1 MKNPCLAAALAEL
14 ESAGIRDVEQV
25 RGGKHVQVRW
35 KVNGHG
41 LRAYTLPSTPSDI
54 RASRNTRAGIRRMLR
69 ADGVITERE
78 RLEPKPPIKVDRV
91 SALERRVE
99 ALERKLSGLH
109 ARHEPSV
116 CGNPNGSQEN

>member
-1 MKNPCLAAALAEL
+1 MVTARLHPAQHAERHSRVAQHQSGHSPNAA
-14 ESAGIRDVEQV
+14 R
-25 RGGKHVQVRW
+25 
-35 KVNGHG
+35 
-41 LRAYTLPSTPSDI
+41 
-54 RASRNTRAGIRRMLR
+54 
-69 ADGVITERE
+69 DGVITEQE